1 VDFVPG
7 TFMEGKM
14 TDLAER
20 RSQLTQL
27 RAAHGFD
34 SPTGRRCSNVLEMLE
49 HWATA
54 EGEQKVMLGKNIEKQ
69 IAEMEQIRT
78 QTSQ

>member
-1 VDFVPG
+1 MIEEKTAVPN
-7 TFMEGKM
+7 
-14 TDLAER
+14 LAER

-27 RAAHGFD
+27 RAAHGYD
-34 SPTGRRCSNVLEMLE
+34 SPTGHRCSNILEQLE
-49 HWATA
+49 HWDDA
-54 EGEQKVMLGKNIEKQ
+54 EGERKIVLGKNIEKQ

>member
-1 VDFVPG
+1 MIDEKTAVPN
-7 TFMEGKM
+7 
-14 TDLAER
+14 LAER
-20 RSQLTQL
+20 RSQLTVL
-27 RAAHGFD
+27 RAKHGSD
-34 SPTGRRCSNVLEMLE
+34 TPIGHRCSNILEQLE

-54 EGEQKVMLGKNIEKQ
+54 EGERKVMLGKNIEKQ